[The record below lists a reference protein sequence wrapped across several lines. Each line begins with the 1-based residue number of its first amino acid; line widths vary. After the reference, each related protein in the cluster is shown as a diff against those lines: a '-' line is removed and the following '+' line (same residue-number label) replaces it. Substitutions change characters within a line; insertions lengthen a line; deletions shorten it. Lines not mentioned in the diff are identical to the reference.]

1 MSVFTIDTSAVS
13 SVADSINGLSSKASS
28 ISSSVSGYD
37 TSNED
42 GFNFDSAKNAIE
54 NNIKGIENKISNTAK
69 LLETVAGTHE
79 SIQNSV
85 NGGDTN
91 STDTSDTAVSN
102 VDSGGYGGSSGGSS
116 SRKSS
121 TNGSVSTASEELNAT
136 ASNLAFSTSV
146 GDTLTGKLDDTS
158 LPTVIENTTSSLI
171 TTSEGLGLNNLSA
184 RETLIAELGATAGLA
199 ISTLDDRLDITLSSN
214 NIKVVEPDDLMVISN
229 GLNVIVVEARTDDV
243 ELNQYLKRVSKVAE
257 EFKIEVKLLK
267 LDNIIGPT
275 SINNSETITSST
287 ETSPEQIEEIET
299 KSTDTSKDF
308 KTEVNSESSKIEKNE
323 IINQTEYDKL
333 VNMQPLGENNINN
346 SPITMV
352 LKDNRIKIAM
362 DGYLTEMTIR
372 SMLSLANL

>member
-214 NIKVVEPDDLMVISN
+214 NIKVVEPHDLMVISY
-229 GLNVIVVEARTDDV
+229 GLNVIVVEARTDDE

-287 ETSPEQIEEIET
+287 ETSPEQIEEIEK